1 MELFLLLLVQGIAN
15 GCHYALLGLGFG
27 LIFGTTNIVHFAFGV
42 LFALAAYATWAA
54 AALLG
59 LPIVAAALVGVV
71 TGAVLGGLT
80 YVILY
85 RPFEV
90 KNAPIFVVMIASLG
104 FGIFLENLLGI
115 VAGTDTKV
123 LTGVENPTHI
133 FEIGSSIVFVN
144 NLQILQV
151 VALVVICIALYLF
164 LRLTSYGKAILAM
177 TDNPEMARIIGIDT
191 FKVTLLVFVLGTA
204 IASVPAALILA
215 KDGATTSMGFNAVF
229 IAFVAVIVG
238 GVGSLPGAVL
248 GGLLVGLV
256 ESIGMMGIPTEWQS
270 TIAFIVLFLVLV
282 FRPTGLFKGT

>member
-42 LFALAAYATWAA
+42 LFTLSAYATWAA

-59 LPIVAAALVGVV
+59 FSVVPAVLVGVA
-71 TGAVLGGLT
+71 TGAVLGAFT
-80 YVILY
+80 YLVLY
-85 RPFEV
+85 KPFEDN
-90 KNAPIFVVMIASLG
+90 NAPMFVVMIASLG
-104 FGIFLENLLGI
+104 YGILLQNLLGI

-123 LTGVENPTHI
+123 LTSVENTTHI
-133 FEIGSSIVFVN
+133 IEFSGMLVFVN

-151 VALVVICIALYLF
+151 VALVVVSLALYLF

-177 TDNPEMARIIGIDT
+177 TDNPEMAKIIGIDT
-191 FKVTLLVFVLGTA
+191 FKVTVLVFVLGTA
-204 IASVPAALILA
+204 IAAIPAALILV

-248 GGLLVGLV
+248 GGLLVGMI

-270 TIAFIVLFLVLV
+270 TIAFVVLFFVLV

>member
-42 LFALAAYATWAA
+42 LFTLSAYATWAA

-59 LPIVAAALVGVV
+59 FSIVPAVLVGVA
-71 TGAVLGGLT
+71 TGAVLGAVT
-80 YVILY
+80 YLVLY
-85 RPFEV
+85 KPFDEN
-90 KNAPIFVVMIASLG
+90 NAPIFVVMIASLG
-104 FGIFLENLLGI
+104 YGILLENLLGI

-123 LTGVENPTHI
+123 LTSIENTTHI
-133 FEIGSSIVFVN
+133 IEFGGMLVFVN

-151 VALVVICIALYLF
+151 VALVVVCLALYLF
-164 LRLTSYGKAILAM
+164 LRMTSYGKAILAM
-177 TDNPEMARIIGIDT
+177 TDNPEMAKIIGIDT
-191 FKVTLLVFVLGTA
+191 FKVTVLVFVLGTA
-204 IASVPAALILA
+204 IAAIPAALILV

-248 GGLLVGLV
+248 GGLLVGMI

-270 TIAFIVLFLVLV
+270 TIAFVVLFFVLV